1 MCIPRNLVYV
11 FLFVIVFAF
20 LGMLYVIYSEQ
31 DLSYFLNGTESTVY
45 TDLQHP
51 LFAYFKEQLDKIDS
65 VPSVQVGQ
73 LTTKKFYNEYL
84 TQNLPVLVPGGCD
97 DWPAAIKWNDK
108 NYLIE
113 EFGGQSLLIHKLF
126 RPNISTTF

>member
-1 MCIPRNLVYV
+1 MLREANRLKKKKEEQSSQIFELLMCIPRNLVYV

-51 LFAYFKEQLDKIDS
+51 LFAYFKEQL
-65 VPSVQVGQ
+65 Q
-73 LTTKKFYNEYL
+73 LATFME
-84 TQNLPVLVPGGCD
+84 VIARME
-97 DWPAAIKWNDK
+97 AASDM
-108 NYLIE
+108 
-113 EFGGQSLLIHKLF
+113 QQAA
-126 RPNISTTF
+126 